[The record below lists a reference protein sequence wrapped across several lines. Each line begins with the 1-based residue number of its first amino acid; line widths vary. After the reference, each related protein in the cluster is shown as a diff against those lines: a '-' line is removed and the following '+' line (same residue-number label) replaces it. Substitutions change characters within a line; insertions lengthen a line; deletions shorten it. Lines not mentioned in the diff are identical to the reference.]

1 VFLAEGYPFCMGGKE
16 LCDNGMKRITKERT
30 VFKEGTAAAYCP
42 LAIVDVR
49 IYDGS
54 G

>member
-1 VFLAEGYPFCMGGKE
+1 MAGKE
-16 LCDNGMKRITKERT
+16 VGDNGMKRIAQERA
-30 VFKEGTAAAYCP
+30 VVKEGTAAGYCP
-42 LAIVDVR
+42 LPIVDVR